1 MTPEYLK
8 TEQAIREYVVKNV
21 HYDIQKINS
30 QTMLFSEGIFD
41 SMAFVLL
48 IDFLEQNF
56 LIKALDE
63 ELIEE
68 NFESIEA
75 ITKYILRKKQML
87 IIA

>member
-1 MTPEYLK
+1 MTQEYLQ
-8 TEQAIREYVVKNV
+8 TEQAVRGYVAKNV
-21 HYDIQKINS
+21 HCDIQKITS
-30 QTMLFSEGIFD
+30 HTMLFKEGIFD